1 MARFPVSARAAGNKI
16 SGVADGGTINLT
28 PEESRFLI
36 AAGEAV
42 APTEMANTVAP
53 AITGT
58 AQVGA
63 TLTTTNGTWTGAD
76 GIITRQWQK
85 QHATEGYNDI
95 PGAQALTY
103 VPVVADIGATI
114 RVRVRNI
121 NGAGPRYGLSNVTAA
136 VIAA

>member
-1 MARFPVSARAAGNKI
+1 MARFPVATRVTGNKI
-16 SGVADGGTINLT
+16 SGAIDNDFVNLT

-36 AAGEAV
+36 AAGEAI

-63 TLTTTNGTWTGAD
+63 TLTTTNGTWTGSD
-76 GIITRQWQK
+76 GVITRQWQK

-95 PGAQALTY
+95 PSAQATTY

-114 RVRVRNI
+114 RCRVRNI
-121 NGAGPRYGLSNVTAA
+121 NGAGPRYVNSNVTAA